1 MLVNITKAAKLAGIG
16 RETLYKNY
24 ISKGKVSVSRDE
36 RNRPVIDTSELLRV
50 FGSLQGVE
58 ATPHTTPT
66 TPQQPTP
73 NNTHLDHTTLHPKN
87 TELLEQ
93 LAQLK
98 AENSQLK
105 ERLEESKEQL
115 EESKEREG
123 WQRGQI
129 EKLTDTIKLL
139 EAPKPTPL
147 VPSSRQWWQ
156 FWK

>member
-1 MLVNITKAAKLAGIG
+1 MLVNITKAAQLAGIG

-24 ISKGKVSVSRDE
+24 INKGKISVSRDE

-58 ATPHTTPT
+58 DTPHTTPT

-73 NNTHLDHTTLHPKN
+73 NNTHLNHTTPHPE
-87 TELLEQ
+87 TIELLEQ

-105 ERLEESKEQL
+105 ERLD
-115 EESKEREG
+115 ESKERED
-123 WQRGQI
+123 WQREQLG
-129 EKLTDTIKLL
+129 KFADTIRLL
-139 EAPKPTPL
+139 EAPKSTPL
-147 VPSSRQWWQ
+147 SGTRHWWQ

>member
-1 MLVNITKAAKLAGIG
+1 MLVNITKAAQLAGIG

-24 ISKGKVSVSRDE
+24 INKGKISVSRDE
-36 RNRPVIDTSELLRV
+36 KNRPVIDTSELLRV

-58 ATPHTTPT
+58 DTPHTTPT

-73 NNTHLDHTTLHPKN
+73 TNTLSHHTTPH
-87 TELLEQ
+87 TEIVDLMTQ
-93 LAQLK
+93 IAQLK
-98 AENSQLK
+98 AENGQIK
-105 ERLEESKEQL
+105 ERLD
-115 EESKEREG
+115 ESKEREN

-139 EAPKPTPL
+139 EAPKTAPL
-147 VPSSRQWWQ
+147 LAGTRYWWQ

>member
-24 ISKGKVSVSRDE
+24 INKGKLSVSCDE
-36 RNRPVIDTSELLRV
+36 KNRPVIDTSELLRV
-50 FGSLQGVE
+50 FGSLQGVG

-66 TPQQPTP
+66 TP
-73 NNTHLDHTTLHPKN
+73 HPE
-87 TELLEQ
+87 TIELLEQ

-105 ERLEESKEQL
+105 ERLD
-115 EESKEREG
+115 ESKERED
-123 WQRGQI
+123 WQREQLG
-129 EKLTDTIKLL
+129 KFADTIRLL
-139 EAPKPTPL
+139 EAPKHAPL
-147 VPSSRQWWQ
+147 SGTRHWWQ